1 MKYYIILLSIAVI
14 LSACEVNQKEIQPEN
29 EFIKIYNHPDTEIAY
44 HPAGILQLSDGGY
57 LILSGVKV
65 DTSVIEYPHANLIK
79 TNSLGEVEWTRDY
92 DLFAPSPR
100 LFQRSGSVGFVAM
113 DLQLNAYAVEINTSN
128 GDVAG
133 QNDLQLTMPLY
144 SYVDKQ
150 NNLIVLGYDFVARSS
165 WISLFDGSFGL
176 QRSVKVNVEKD
187 LENVVQ
193 KHMNKSGKQFPF
205 FIGEFTEGS
214 QSGYYVNCFY
224 NYTLRTVFFE
234 SARLTMLGNIYSFQ
248 TEEAV
253 SSIIQRTGNR
263 YALTRFYS
271 NNNYLLGDV
280 EVDISTSQNFNDITG
295 DILNELVHD
304 AKVLSKQITV
314 GSTSYLLFASQTN
327 SNSMVTYQH
336 AADVDSLITTHYH
349 QFNERVEVADIIQTK
364 EEGVALLGKIY
375 ILGKYQRPVLV
386 KLPVRT
392 FSP

>member
-1 MKYYIILLSIAVI
+1 MKYIIYILSIVI
-14 LSACEVNQKEIQPEN
+14 LISGCEVDQKDIQPEN
-29 EFIKIYNHPDTEIAY
+29 EFIKIYNHPDQQIAY
-44 HPAGILQLSDGGY
+44 HPAGVLQLSDGGY

-92 DLFAPSPR
+92 DLYAPTPR

-113 DLQLNAYAVEINTSN
+113 DLQLNAYAVEINVSN

-133 QNDLQLTMPLY
+133 QHDLGLTNPLF
-144 SYVDKQ
+144 SYVDRQ
-150 NNLIVLGYDFVARSS
+150 NNLLVLGYDYVARSS

-176 QRSVKVNVEKD
+176 QRSVKVNVNTD
-187 LENVVQ
+187 LENQVQ
-193 KHMNKSGKQFPF
+193 KHQNKSGKQFPF
-205 FIGEFTEGS
+205 FIGEWTEGS

-234 SARLTMLGNIYSFQ
+234 SAGLTMMGNIYSFQ
-248 TEEAV
+248 TGPAV
-253 SSIIQRTGNR
+253 SSLIQRTGER
-263 YALTRFYS
+263 YALTRYYS

-295 DILNELVHD
+295 EMLHELVHD
-304 AKVLSKQITV
+304 AKVLSKRITV

-336 AADVDSLITTHYH
+336 AADVDSLIATHYN
-349 QFNERVEVADIIQTK
+349 QFNERVEVSDIIQTR
-364 EEGVALLGKIY
+364 EEGVALLGRIY